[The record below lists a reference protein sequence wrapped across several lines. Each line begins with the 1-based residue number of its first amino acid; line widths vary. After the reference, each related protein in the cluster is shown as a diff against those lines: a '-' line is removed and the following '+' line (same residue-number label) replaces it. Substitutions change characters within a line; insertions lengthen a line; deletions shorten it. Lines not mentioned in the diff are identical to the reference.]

1 MTATLTEIRDAIE
14 DSIAILKAD
23 NDLADTIKHR
33 NELAAKM
40 HAKVAEILAEADPKQ
55 VERFVLKTQLLGK
68 RVIR

>member
-1 MTATLTEIRDAIE
+1 MTATLPQIRDALE
-14 DSIAILKAD
+14 DVVSILKAD

-33 NELAAKM
+33 NELADKM

-55 VERFVLKTQLLGK
+55 IERFVLKTQLLGK